1 MTAFGAGEERIGRA
15 GGKVILLGEHA
26 VVYGVPALAVGLERG
41 VVARTLGGEAH
52 EHALHVAGWGVSVRP
67 GDGTDL
73 GRALTALL
81 EASGPAVSSRPR
93 VVHAHVDLPPGGGVG
108 CSAAIGVAVARA
120 LDSSASLEAIMV
132 RATAWERVFHGNPS
146 GIDVA
151 AAAMGGCLRFVRGV
165 GIEPVHGAKAL
176 HLAIGAT
183 GRASSTKVMVERVA
197 ELRARE
203 PDATARTFASITS
216 LVAAAASAIGRGD
229 LGTLGEAMSA
239 NHEHLVALGVSTT
252 ELEELV
258 AAARAS
264 GALGAKITGA
274 GGGGCAVALASSEA
288 HAAEIVREWRRAGFD
303 GWTSAS
309 AARQTDAMRLYPAPV
324 QP

>member
-41 VVARTLGGEAH
+41 VVARTLAIEV
-52 EHALHVAGWGVSVRP
+52 EDHALHVPSWGVSVRP
-67 GDGTDL
+67 DDGTDL
-73 GRALTALL
+73 GRALRALL
-81 EASGPAVSSRPR
+81 AASGPAVASRPR
-93 VVHAHVDLPPGGGVG
+93 VVHAHVELPPGGGVG

-120 LDSSASLEAIMV
+120 LDGAASLEAVMD

-165 GIEPVHGAKAL
+165 GVEPVHGAKAL

-203 PDATARTFASITS
+203 PERVGGVFDAITALVSRA
-216 LVAAAASAIGRGD
+216 VAALGRGD
-229 LGTLGEAMSA
+229 APALGAAMDE
-239 NHEHLVALGVSTT
+239 NHAHLAALGVSTV
-252 ELEELV
+252 ELEALV
-258 AAARAS
+258 ASARAS
-264 GALGAKITGA
+264 GALGAKLTGA

-288 HAAEIVREWRRAGFD
+288 HAAEIVWEWRQAGFD

-309 AARQTDAMRLYPAPV
+309 AARQTDATRLYPTTVLP
-324 QP
+324 